1 MEPTIFKQGI
11 FSKNISV
18 KISQPTTK
26 MSTIVWE
33 GWGLKMKD
41 GGEEV
46 EKVWRNVLA
55 FCPSVPPDDLFGVE
69 ADS

>member
-1 MEPTIFKQGI
+1 
-11 FSKNISV
+11 
-18 KISQPTTK
+18 

-55 FCPSVPPDDLFGVE
+55 FGPSVPLDDLFGVE